1 MKYSILGFNQE
12 KIVAYSKDGLKC
24 DLIDLLLLNYIIY
37 AQANPKM
44 KHRVDDEMK
53 PCVWLQHE
61 HILEDLPILNI
72 TEGTLKNRLTKLRKM
87 ELITSKTIANENS
100 QGSRTYY
107 RTTSLLY
114 DMIFETTSLK
124 NDVIEEPRHSKMTSN
139 TQVNNDKKVNK
150 KNNSKELLQTS
161 NFSFGKQ
168 KTKTKPKKESLY
180 TKCASLIYSKT
191 EDKEIQKLLFT
202 WLNMLLE
209 KYKDRGK
216 TLYANVFSGKLN
228 MLDKYDRKDWKEI
241 IEYNLQRGYEGF
253 YPINNYSG
261 SKDKRADENM
271 THVPSMTEEDYKR
284 EERELAELK
293 KKGVRTTF

>member
-1 MKYSILGFNQE
+1 MNGISKLLSTDGFITVNKTLIRELGLHEAILIGELCSEYNYWE
-12 KIVAYSKDGLKC
+12 KC
-24 DLIDLLLLNYIIY
+24 DKLENDMFYSTRDNIEYHTGLN
-37 AQANPKM
+37 
-44 KHRVDDEMK
+44 
-53 PCVWLQHE
+53 E
-61 HILEDLPILNI
+61 HYQRKAMVTLKERGILEV
-72 TEGTLKNRLTKLRKM
+72 KK
-87 ELITSKTIANENS
+87 
-100 QGSRTYY
+100 QGIPAVNYY
-107 RTTSLLY
+107 RLNFDKILTLLSTSSSSREQL
-114 DMIFETTSLK
+114 
-124 NDVIEEPRHSKMTSN
+124 DVNS
-139 TQVNNDKKVNK
+139 VNLNNNK
-150 KNNSKELLQTS
+150 QTKIKEQQNNSKELLQTS

-168 KTKTKPKKESLY
+168 RIKPKKESLY

-253 YPINNYSG
+253 YPINNYSK

-271 THVPSMTEEDYKR
+271 VHVPSMTEEDYKR

>member
-61 HILEDLPILNI
+61 HILKDLPILNI

-114 DMIFETTSLK
+114 DMLFETTSLK

-150 KNNSKELLQTS
+150 KNNSKELLQTP

-168 KTKTKPKKESLY
+168 KTKPKKESLY
-180 TKCASLIYSKT
+180 TKCASLIHAKT
-191 EDKEIQKLLFT
+191 EDKEIQRLLFM
-202 WLNMLLE
+202 WLNVLLE
-209 KYKDRGK
+209 KYKDRGR
-216 TLYANVFSGKLN
+216 TLYVNVFSGKLN

-253 YPINNYSG
+253 YPINNYTK

-271 THVPSMTEEDYKR
+271 VHVPSMTEEDYKR